1 MFYQLHSAVEGSTAQ
16 SRNSTDAPSVKSSAT
31 LSSSVDVSPDPSTS
45 SQLADS
51 VSNLRKSLTGNRTG
65 PLITKSTS
73 LPVTISDKPRRKLN
87 LEERLRAS
95 LSAADIS
102 TTLTSSLTTQS
113 EIPALE
119 EELTFY
125 AASIPIP
132 DSPVTSSVAPQGP
145 VERPEVERSDTKS
158 ETQAHKDTETD
169 SEVAETLGIDGKQTT
184 FPCPASSGEGAGVKS
199 VDGKV
204 PVSNNELTLPKDT
217 QNEEDDYKVSKTQ
230 SEELQEC
237 DTVEVLQRRLKEVEQ
252 RFSGK
257 FLLFLYQHH

>member
-1 MFYQLHSAVEGSTAQ
+1 MFYQLHSAVEGFTAQ

-31 LSSSVDVSPDPSTS
+31 LSSSVDESPDPSTS

-95 LSAADIS
+95 LSAADVS
-102 TTLTSSLTTQS
+102 TTLTNSLTPQS

-119 EELTFY
+119 EELTLY

-132 DSPVTSSVAPQGP
+132 GSPVTSSVALQGP
-145 VERPEVERSDTKS
+145 VERPEAERSDTKP
-158 ETQAHKDTETD
+158 ETQADID
-169 SEVAETLGIDGKQTT
+169 SEVAETLEIDGQQTT
-184 FPCPASSGEGAGVKS
+184 FPVPASLNEGAGVKP

-204 PVSNNELTLPKDT
+204 PVSSNELTPPKDT
-217 QNEEDDYKVSKTQ
+217 QNEEDDYKASKTQ
-230 SEELQEC
+230 SKELQEC